1 MRSGTLR
8 ALLRELRAG
17 GVSEFTETSKGRTVT
32 IRLGPE
38 PVKQALAHAPR
49 KAPAKTTEPTRA
61 ELALLAE
68 LGVSNDELRE
78 VVEHAS

>member
-38 PVKQALAHAPR
+38 PVKQAPAQAPR

-68 LGVSNDELRE
+68 LGVSKDDLNE
-78 VVEHAS
+78 VVSRVT